1 MKIGLFIPCYIDQF
15 FPQAGI
21 AAFELL
27 KKLGCDV
34 EYPTGQTCCGQP
46 MANSG
51 NEADAKKVYKHFVR
65 TFSKYDYIVGPSG
78 SCVNHVRK
86 HYDNIAQSNEVTHVR
101 TNTLDFPEFLVDV
114 LKIKSLDAYFPY
126 KVGLHQS
133 CHGHRGLKLAK
144 SSELVGKDYSKIRK
158 LLGMVKGIELVQ
170 LDRNDECCGFGGTFS
185 VKEPEIS
192 IKMGLDRIDDHLRN
206 GAEVM
211 TGGDMSC
218 LMHMQGISLRRK
230 DNIKY
235 MHLVEILN
243 ANSK

>member
-1 MKIGLFIPCYIDQF
+1 MKVGLFIPCYIDQF

-34 EYPTGQTCCGQP
+34 DYPTAQTCCGQP

-51 NEADAKKVYKHFVR
+51 NEEDAKKTYKHYVR
-65 TFSKYDYIVGPSG
+65 TFRDYDYIVAPSG
-78 SCVNHVRK
+78 SCTNHVRK
-86 HYDNIAQSNEVTHVR
+86 HYDNIEQSPDVIHVR
-101 TNTLDFPEFLVDV
+101 KNTLDFPEFLIDV
-114 LKIKSLDAYFPY
+114 LKIESLDAHFPY

-144 SSELVGKDYSKIRK
+144 SSELVGEEYSKIRT
-158 LLGMVKGIELVQ
+158 LLNMVKGIELIN
-170 LDRNDECCGFGGTFS
+170 LDRTDECCGFGGTFS

-192 IKMGLDRIDDHLRN
+192 IKMGIDRIDDHLRN
-206 GAEVM
+206 KAEVI

-230 DNIKY
+230 DKLRY

-243 ANSK
+243 HT